1 MSIKTC
7 GILTFISKISRYM
20 QVSEFNLYNMQDGFQ
35 AIPVRDEPAQR
46 AMRLSD
52 KPEETNRGRRLYKRF
67 FMIYYRLN
75 SKFA

>member
-1 MSIKTC
+1 
-7 GILTFISKISRYM
+7 
-20 QVSEFNLYNMQDGFQ
+20 MQDGFQ
-35 AIPVRDEPAQR
+35 AIPVRDEPTQR

-52 KPEETNRGRRLYKRF
+52 KPEATNRSHRLYKRF